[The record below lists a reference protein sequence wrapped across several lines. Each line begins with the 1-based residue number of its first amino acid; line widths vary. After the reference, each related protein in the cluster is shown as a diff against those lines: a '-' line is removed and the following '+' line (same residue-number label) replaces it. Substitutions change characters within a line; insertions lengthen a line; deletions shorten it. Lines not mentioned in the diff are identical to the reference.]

1 MALTLFGLQED
12 LGSRNQIEPTFPTE
26 RKGGIRIEKWN
37 LQRAQD
43 CSSRKYSATNPEI
56 VLNLT
61 ALNRGYPVYM
71 TRLEFVY
78 SRGKIPKK

>member
-1 MALTLFGLQED
+1 LTNGIYKELRTAPQGSTLLQI
-12 LGSRNQIEPTFPTE
+12 L
-26 RKGGIRIEKWN
+26 
-37 LQRAQD
+37 
-43 CSSRKYSATNPEI
+43 EI

-61 ALNRGYPVYM
+61 ALNGGYPVYM